1 MLKETI
7 QKTYDYEQFTFE
19 EWNRELDRK
28 NLARINKKVEQE
40 GWRKIP
46 ILVDTTGRV
55 YDGQHRLQ
63 YAKEHNL
70 PIYYTVIN
78 GLEKKDC
85 QIMNTTQKKWE
96 AKDYIHYYSK
106 LGNENYKRL
115 ATLCEEFN
123 FLPASIIVASI
134 KARGY
139 GGHDQEN
146 VKNGKLIITE
156 REAKKAHE
164 KLAYY
169 RRVEPYLKLIKGKTS
184 QLYNAIGFCYDLP
197 EIDNERLYKTIRE
210 RIKTIAPPAN
220 LEWALKGLEE
230 IYNWHVK
237 KQDQVYIYTE
247 YKKQIATQKSRLF
260 RTHECR

>member
-1 MLKETI
+1 MLQETV
-7 QKTYDYEQFTFE
+7 QKTYNYEQFTLE
-19 EWNRELDRK
+19 EWNRKLDKK
-28 NLARINKKVEQE
+28 NLARIDKKVEQE

-46 ILVDTTGRV
+46 ILVDTNGKV

-70 PIYYTVIN
+70 PVYYTVIK
-78 GLEKKDC
+78 GLEKQDC
-85 QIMNTTQKKWE
+85 QIMNTTQKKWD

-106 LGNENYKRL
+106 LGNENYIRL
-115 ATLCEEFN
+115 AQLCEEYS
-123 FLPASIIVASI
+123 FLAPPIIVTAI
-134 KARGY
+134 KSRGY
-139 GGHDQEN
+139 GGHEQFSTKD
-146 VKNGKLIITE
+146 GKLIITD
-156 REAKKAHE
+156 REAKKARN
-164 KLAYY
+164 KLNFYKK
-169 RRVEPYLKLIKGKTS
+169 VEPYIKMIKGKTS

-197 EIDNERLYKTIRE
+197 EIDNDRLYRTIRE